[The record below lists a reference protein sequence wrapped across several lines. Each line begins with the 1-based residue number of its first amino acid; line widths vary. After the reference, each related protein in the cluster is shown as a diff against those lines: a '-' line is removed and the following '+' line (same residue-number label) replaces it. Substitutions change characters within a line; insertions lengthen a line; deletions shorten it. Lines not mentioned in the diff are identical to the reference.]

1 MNGQL
6 DAEVAEDG
14 ANMSQ
19 GQRQLMSLA
28 RALLT
33 PSNILVL
40 DEATVCSSSSFKLA
54 HTDHALV
61 LGRHRDGQSH
71 SADAEKRDIQA
82 SYNHHDRAQS
92 QHCARQ

>member
-40 DEATVCSSSSFKLA
+40 DEATVSYFSSLDSA
-54 HTDHALV
+54 YTDHVIV
-61 LGRHRDGQSH
+61 LGRHRDRQPH

-82 SYNHHDRAQS
+82 PYNHYDRAQS